1 MFGDKRVQLLSA
13 TAYPR
18 SSGLAKQV
26 PPQPGVAVLSPLSDS
41 ILISCKDGSV
51 LQVHTLKTEAR
62 KALDA
67 KSWWIG
73 MARKQAFL
81 LLGK

>member
-1 MFGDKRVQLLSA
+1 MFAHKRVQLLSA

-26 PPQPGVAVLSPLSDS
+26 PTQPGAAVLSPLSDS

-67 KSWWIG
+67 RSWWIG

-81 LLGK
+81 VFGE